1 MNNQT
6 IAEMF
11 IERTKISHDKIANIF
26 KIDGK
31 WKSATYGDVRRE
43 VTNLAAGLVSI
54 GVQKG
59 DRVAILASNRPQWAY
74 ADYAIACLGGVSV
87 TIYPTLTADSSA
99 YILNDSKSKII
110 FVENAEQSE
119 KVRSVESQIPTLEKV
134 IVMDNDVSGGGNE
147 IGFLE
152 LQNVGKEQE
161 DFDLLEKTTQVT
173 QDDLLTLIYTSG
185 TTGNPK
191 GVMLTHKN
199 LCTNIIGGLSAIDV
213 LDGDRFLSFL
223 PLSHSFERMVGHF
236 TSFWSGAEMA
246 YAQSLETVAEDM
258 IATSPTIMAAMP
270 RLFEKVYA
278 KMLNNVEKEGGLKKK
293 IFNWAID
300 VGKNSVKTGKKG
312 FKFAIA
318 DKLVFSKLKAKLG
331 GKLRFFVSGGAPLSQ
346 SIGEFFEYANVLIL
360 EGYGLTET
368 SPVLTCNRLEQYKFG
383 TVGKPLANV
392 EIKIADDGEILAKGP
407 NIMKGYYNLPEKTEN
422 VFTEDDW
429 FKTGDIGFLDDDDF
443 LTITDRK
450 KNLIVTSGGKNI
462 APQPMENALVL
473 SPFIEQILV
482 IGDKRNFIS
491 ALIVPSFEKIK
502 SDFAEFA
509 DAPNVEI
516 IKDEKIYSIVES
528 DVNRLQAHFNK
539 FEQVKKILLL
549 PEEFSIENGM
559 LTPTLKVK
567 RKEAE
572 QHYAEQIDQIYES
585 PIN

>member
-134 IVMDNDVSGGGNE
+134 IVMDNDVSGGRNE

-502 SDFAEFA
+502 SDFAGFA
-509 DAPNVEI
+509 DAPNAEI

-549 PEEFSIENGM
+549 SEEFSIENGM

>member
-134 IVMDNDVSGGGNE
+134 IVMDNDVSGGRNE

-392 EIKIADDGEILAKGP
+392 EIKIDDDGEILAKGP

-502 SDFAEFA
+502 SDFAGFA
-509 DAPNVEI
+509 DAPNAEI

-549 PEEFSIENGM
+549 SEEFSIENGM

-572 QHYAEQIDQIYES
+572 QHYAEQIDQLYEA

>member
-502 SDFAEFA
+502 SDFAGFA
-509 DAPNVEI
+509 DAPNAEI

-549 PEEFSIENGM
+549 SEEFSIENGM

>member
-236 TSFWSGAEMA
+236 TSFWSGAEIA

-572 QHYAEQIDQIYES
+572 QHYAEQIDQLYEA

>member
-236 TSFWSGAEMA
+236 TSFWSGAEIA

-502 SDFAEFA
+502 SDFAGFA
-509 DAPNVEI
+509 DAPNAEI

-549 PEEFSIENGM
+549 SEEFSIENGM

-572 QHYAEQIDQIYES
+572 QHYAEQIDQLYES

>member
-509 DAPNVEI
+509 DAPNAEI

-572 QHYAEQIDQIYES
+572 QHYAEQIDQLYES

>member
-509 DAPNVEI
+509 DVPNAEI